1 MKMIHVPVHRNQLK
15 GWSDNRARTKID
27 RYDPGYALHMLLSA
41 MFGKSILQ
49 PFRLLQSSHR
59 STATLYGYT
68 RQNPEHLR
76 DLAKTVAGPDD
87 LTILDPDQML
97 WKQMPDRFKRG
108 QMLGFDIRTRP
119 IERVEAMKRTQ
130 SGQLHST
137 FTERDYFPRYGQ
149 HREQCNGNGNG
160 KRLRRE
166 RNPKDTGER
175 LRVLAGPQ
183 TVDGRR
189 SRDVPPRRAFYQGTA
204 YRGRNRTVVGP
215 DATLQGT
222 LRIGDPDEFRK
233 KLEHGVGRHKAY
245 GYGMMLLRPP
255 DNPPMAAV

>member
-1 MKMIHVPVHRNQLK
+1 MKMIHVPVHRNRLK
-15 GWSDNRARTKID
+15 GWSENRARTKLD

-49 PFRLLQSSHR
+49 PFRLLQSSHQ

-68 RQNPEHLR
+68 RQDPEHLR

-108 QMLGFDIRTRP
+108 QMLGFDIRTKP
-119 IERVEAMKRTQ
+119 IERVEATKRTQ
-130 SGQLHST
+130 SGQRHST
-137 FTERDYFPRYGQ
+137 FTERDYFPMYGQ

-160 KRLRRE
+160 NGSAGNGTPRTRESDYTCWLDHKLSTAAEVVTCRL
-166 RNPKDTGER
+166 
-175 LRVLAGPQ
+175 A
-183 TVDGRR
+183 
-189 SRDVPPRRAFYQGTA
+189 AFYRGTA

-222 LRIGDPDEFRK
+222 LRIADPDEFRK
-233 KLEHGVGRHKAY
+233 KLEQGVGRHKAY